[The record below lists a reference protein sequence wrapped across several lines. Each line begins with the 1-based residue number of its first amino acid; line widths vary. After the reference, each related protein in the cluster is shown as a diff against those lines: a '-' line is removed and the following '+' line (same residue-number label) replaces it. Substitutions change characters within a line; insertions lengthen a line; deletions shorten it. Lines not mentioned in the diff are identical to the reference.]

1 MEDYQ
6 LNTRTYAIIELTDV
20 DKIDF
25 AQIGETSVFTIR
37 KSLDDTQFVIK
48 WEEGYVPTFITD
60 GSVVPVETYTHAEIL
75 ILMATPAWTEPVPA

>member
-1 MEDYQ
+1 M
-6 LNTRTYAIIELTDV
+6 RTYAIIELTDI

-48 WEEGYVPTFITD
+48 WQDGYTPTFITEA
-60 GSVVPVETYTHAEIL
+60 SVIPVGTYTHAEIL
-75 ILMATPAWTEPVPA
+75 EIMATPAWSEPIPA